1 MNRCT
6 YRIWQWLTRNLGSL
20 TTLGV
25 ALTTR

>member
-6 YRIWQWLTRNLGSL
+6 YGIWQWLMRNLVSL
-20 TTLGV
+20 TMLGV